1 MNDLSAHPPRLDEA
15 LDLLE
20 TSEGLSAPGVDRSV
34 HRTVLSEAF
43 MEVASPAEVLVT
55 VAASRPE
62 GTVPEGS
69 VVVIQRVDFP
79 AVVAPAVSPVAVT
92 PVVEVTDNHRC
103 QSTLSR

>member
-43 MEVASPAEVLVT
+43 MEVASPAEALVT

-69 VVVIQRVDFP
+69 VVVIQRADFP